1 MYNDIESPGCYYD
14 VTDCNGQCCEA
25 GRKMYER
32 YLEEKYGVEEDTN
45 QKTNTIMKF
54 EVYFVD
60 IDPDSGDITQEIV
73 VAEALNEDYAK
84 SITDHLGRAD
94 MNSYDDPNREY
105 KYRLKSE

>member
-45 QKTNTIMKF
+45 QKTNTIM
-54 EVYFVD
+54 
-60 IDPDSGDITQEIV
+60 
-73 VAEALNEDYAK
+73 
-84 SITDHLGRAD
+84 
-94 MNSYDDPNREY
+94 
-105 KYRLKSE
+105 